1 MVAVEVIAIL
11 AAGVLS
17 RYVPQYEHLPAAYH
31 SHVSI
36 LTLVTIALFVMA
48 ELWPRPPIVL
58 TLLFFELIYWY
69 FLHYP
74 LSSATL
80 VPLLAASALILRA
93 WRGTPVGTATGVTVV
108 LVLLVVQ
115 GRAGGIAW
123 DGVVSEKH
131 AAAVTAESAI
141 LILVSGLAGMLRRTI
156 DEFEQFSNR
165 QQHLSS
171 TIDHLTVA
179 NVGFQRVVQ
188 DIAEKTKQEERERIT
203 RDIHDSIGYTVSNLI
218 VMLDA
223 ATGLVRSDPDRAIE
237 IMQSART
244 QADRGHGEIRRALH
258 ILRTLQD
265 TDIYGLRNLDRITSA
280 FSDAT
285 GVDVTVDFGNLKH
298 RYDGM
303 IESAIYRFVQEGM
316 ANAFRHGKAT
326 RIESRMFQTEREIV
340 VSVEDNGLGAE
351 EIVEGIG
358 IVGMRERL
366 CQVDGTISFESNS
379 QGFRIT
385 ARIPNNSEPAHA
397 SAMQRMQ
404 HD

>member
-1 MVAVEVIAIL
+1 
-11 AAGVLS
+11 
-17 RYVPQYEHLPAAYH
+17 
-31 SHVSI
+31 
-36 LTLVTIALFVMA
+36 
-48 ELWPRPPIVL
+48 VL

-80 VPLLAASALILRA
+80 VPLLAAIALILRA
-93 WRGTPVGTATGVTVV
+93 WRGSSVGMATVVSVV

-123 DGVVSEKH
+123 GDVVAEKPI
-131 AAAVTAESAI
+131 AAVTAEGAI
-141 LILVSGLAGMLRRTI
+141 LIIVSGLAGMLRQSI
-156 DEFEQFSNR
+156 DEFEEFSQR

-223 ATGLVRSDPDRAIE
+223 ATGLVRSDPDRAVE

-244 QADRGHGEIRRALH
+244 QADRGHAEIRRALH

-326 RIESRMFQTEREIV
+326 RIETRMFQTEREIV
-340 VSVEDNGLGAE
+340 VSVEDNGVGAE
-351 EIVEGIG
+351 KIVEGIG

-366 CQVDGTISFESNS
+366 SQVDGTISFENNS

-385 ARIPNNSEPAHA
+385 ARIPSNNERED
-397 SAMQRMQ
+397 QRSKQ
-404 HD
+404 GVQYG